1 MKEFEELEGVGDT
14 VIDGPTDSLADDDEI
29 DESARPHDASQ
40 LSHADIL
47 LELEARGVAPKGF
60 PDQDRILL
68 QGKFEEDFKK
78 SLEEQKK
85 RKAESRNRALRQADL
100 QRKRLLMEK
109 MLQEEQEERLK
120 DHQTGMVID
129 LVKENMVES
138 SFRIDV
144 NSISARSLA
153 KAMWLNNTITC
164 MDLSSN
170 SLNDHAG
177 SYLARVLKR
186 NNCVVKLELDNN
198 LLGTKTCQAF
208 GEALRINTSLTYL
221 SLDSN
226 PLTDRWTHINGFN
239 HLADALRVNSTLRSL
254 NLWRTNI
261 GPHAGSTLAQAMQ
274 ANNTLLFVDVG
285 YCGIDTE
292 DIKLIVE
299 KKDQNLASYEG
310 NERRRRDDDAAAIE
324 RDKKAYETKETLRK
338 QKELAEWL
346 ESRRDQRAEARRA
359 TEEERQEA
367 IRLQQEEKARLLAE
381 IRERERK
388 ALEEAEA
395 KKKKK
400 GKGKGKK

>member
-1 MKEFEELEGVGDT
+1 MKEFEELEGVGET
-14 VIDGPTDSLADDDEI
+14 VIDGLTESLADDDEI
-29 DESARPHDASQ
+29 DDSFRPHDASI
-40 LSHADIL
+40 LTHADIL
-47 LELEARGVAPKGF
+47 KELEARGVAPKGF

-68 QGKFEEDFKK
+68 QAQFEEDFKK
-78 SLEEQKK
+78 SLEENKK
-85 RKAESRNRALRQADL
+85 RKADSRNRALRQKEL
-100 QRKRLLMEK
+100 QQKRLLMEK
-109 MLQEEQEERLK
+109 MLQEEQDERIK
-120 DHQTGMVID
+120 NHQTGMMID

-170 SLNDHAG
+170 SLDDHAG
-177 SYLARVLKR
+177 SYLARALKR
-186 NNCVVKLELDNN
+186 NNSVVKLELDNN
-198 LLGTKTCQAF
+198 QLGSKTCQAF
-208 GEALRINTSLTYL
+208 GEALRVNTSLAYL

-226 PLTDRWTHINGFN
+226 PLTARWSHINGFI
-239 HLADALRVNSTLRSL
+239 HLADALRVNTTLRSL

-261 GPHAGSTLAQAMQ
+261 GPQAGSTLAHAMQ
-274 ANNTLLFVDVG
+274 ANNTLLFVDVA

-292 DIKLIVE
+292 DIKLIVQ
-299 KKDQNLASYEG
+299 KKDQNLGSYEG
-310 NERRRRDDDAAAIE
+310 KERRRRDDDAAAIE
-324 RDKKAYETKETLRK
+324 RDKKALELKETLRK
-338 QKELAEWL
+338 QEELAEWL

-359 TEEERQEA
+359 AEEERQET

-388 ALEEAEA
+388 AQEEAEA

-400 GKGKGKK
+400 KGKGKK